1 MHQIQRSPDLLAG
14 LRGPASK
21 EKGGERRETRGGGNC
36 AYVATGIDAPVGW
49 PVAISSAKIIYFA
62 SKIYESNFV
71 KERSETVTVRNY
83 QNAEL
88 QF

>member
-1 MHQIQRSPDLLAG
+1 V
-14 LRGPASK
+14 RGK
-21 EKGGERRETRGGGNC
+21 KGDKRGGNC

-71 KERSETVTVRNY
+71 
-83 QNAEL
+83 
-88 QF
+88 